1 MRFIYSHQKV
11 PRPPKQSRSFPE
23 FFHGETR
30 GSFLRFKA
38 AFSATGEISLTFIAA
53 FVPPAF
59 IAGFTGAEKE
69 DVSSLRKFRSP
80 AIARSMYRRH
90 RRN

>member
-23 FFHGETR
+23 FFHSE
-30 GSFLRFKA
+30 SFLRFKA

-59 IAGFTGAEKE
+59 IAGSTGAEKE

-80 AIARSMYRRH
+80 AITRSAYCRH